1 MIFNGE
7 YQIQYEYDFKVETTQ
22 AGDVI
27 TQYDGFK
34 YTNSN
39 THSGSLLGV
48 LAVDTSVNIMGGGF
62 AKSIFTKI
70 PLYKDR
76 NAFYSKVGNKRIL
89 HLKGSFITPL
99 KIYQKLKTGSTMR
112 VYHTFS
118 GRR

>member
-1 MIFNGE
+1 M
-7 YQIQYEYDFKVETTQ
+7 QYEYDFKVETTQ

-27 TQYDGFK
+27 TQYDGVN

-39 THSGSLLGV
+39 TNTGALLGV
-48 LAVDTSVNIMGGGF
+48 LAVATSVYIYGGDLV
-62 AKSIFTKI
+62 KDIFTKI

-76 NAFYSKVGNKRIL
+76 NAFYSVEGGKRIL
-89 HLKGSFITPL
+89 HLKGSFVTPL
-99 KIYQKLKTGSTMR
+99 RIYQKNKIGSTTR